1 MGVFSRWEKKDSI
14 AIIPRNKYKKER
26 KEKRKG
32 KERKNKEKRKW
43 CLGLLVI
50 AMWISKEISPNCGD

>member
-1 MGVFSRWEKKDSI
+1 MFSVGGRKKIPLQSFQEINIKKKEKK
-14 AIIPRNKYKKER
+14 
-26 KEKRKG
+26 KRKG